1 MVGPTDRSLQNPR
14 VRVPVCV
21 NVQSSAS
28 SVIPPV
34 SYVLASVKRVTPT
47 VPLRRSLRTKTPGQ
61 NQLPDPN
68 GLHASNRQSLG
79 SGRPARGRAGNVVGK
94 LIGRNSVASQSSK
107 RAVWIIGYTVTARTV
122 SVATF
127 KGTSSCHGAVNTRF
141 STFSDRVG
149 IISKRLTMSDRN
161 DRWRQLYPSVPIFW
175 SSRGSPPFSKPLRRK
190 DSRVL
195 VNATHDVRT
204 DSARASRDVVG

>member
-1 MVGPTDRSLQNPR
+1 MPGVGSRSDQGVARYAPGVDVWRYDGAWNGMSLLRLTGGTRRVTWNSSVVGPTDRSLQNPR

-68 GLHASNRQSLG
+68 GLHASNRQRLG
-79 SGRPARGRAGNVVGK
+79 SKRPARGRAGNVVGK
-94 LIGRNSVASQSSK
+94 AHWPKFGCLSIFKTRRMDNWLH
-107 RAVWIIGYTVTARTV
+107 RHRTNRV
-122 SVATF
+122 
-127 KGTSSCHGAVNTRF
+127 SCHLQGNIV
-141 STFSDRVG
+141 
-149 IISKRLTMSDRN
+149 
-161 DRWRQLYPSVPIFW
+161 VPWCREHAI
-175 SSRGSPPFSKPLRRK
+175 L
-190 DSRVL
+190 
-195 VNATHDVRT
+195 DVFRSCWHHLET
-204 DSARASRDVVG
+204 SHRAGPE